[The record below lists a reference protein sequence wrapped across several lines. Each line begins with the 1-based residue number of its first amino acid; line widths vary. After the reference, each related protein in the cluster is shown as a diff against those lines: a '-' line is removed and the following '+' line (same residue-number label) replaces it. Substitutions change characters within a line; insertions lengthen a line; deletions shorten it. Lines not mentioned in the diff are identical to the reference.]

1 MSPIHNI
8 QNTLIDSLNT
18 AVLILDRDLHLI
30 SINPAGEMLFA
41 TSARLAL
48 NIAFERLLLDSTDF
62 IEALQHALS
71 DRHPYTERE
80 IQLKLHNGQ
89 NLTID
94 CTVTPVD
101 DDDSCPA
108 GLLLEMTQ
116 VDRQLRIAREENL
129 LTQNH
134 TVRMLVR
141 GMAHEIKNPLSGLR
155 GAAQLLE
162 RELNDITLKEYT
174 QVIIDEA
181 DRLQNLLNRMLGPNT
196 PPRMQQINIHT
207 VLERVYTLAQAE
219 VSDDITIIRDYDP
232 SIPEVTADPELLI
245 QAILNIIRNAIH
257 AVGEQGQIIIRSRT
271 QRQVTIGQHRYRL
284 AVRIDIIDDGPGIPA
299 TISDTIFYPM
309 VTGNPEG
316 TGLGLPISQSLIN
329 QHGGLI
335 ECSRQSQDTVFTIFL
350 PLESH
355 HESFN

>member
-1 MSPIHNI
+1 MTPIHEM
-8 QNTLIDSLNT
+8 QNTIIDSLNT
-18 AVLILDRDLHLI
+18 AVLILDRDLQLI

-41 TSARLAL
+41 TSARPAL
-48 NIAFERLLLDSTDF
+48 NQAFERLLLESTDF
-62 IEALQHALS
+62 IDALRHALNNRS
-71 DRHPYTERE
+71 PYTERE
-80 IQLKLHNGQ
+80 ILLKLHNTQ
-89 NLTID
+89 TITID
-94 CTVTPVD
+94 CTVTPVE
-101 DDDSCPA
+101 DSDNCQA

-129 LTQNH
+129 LNQNH

-162 RELNDITLKEYT
+162 GELHDNNLKEYT

-196 PPRMQQINIHT
+196 PPRKQQINIHT
-207 VLERVYTLAQAE
+207 VLERVNTLTQAE
-219 VSDDITIIRDYDP
+219 VSDNIDIARDYDP
-232 SIPEVTADPELLI
+232 SIPDVFADPELLI
-245 QAILNIIRNAIH
+245 QAILNIVRNAIQ
-257 AVGEQGQIIIRSRT
+257 AVGDQGHIIIRSRT
-271 QRQVTIGQHRYRL
+271 QRQVTIGQQRHRL

-316 TGLGLPISQSLIN
+316 TGLGLPIAQSLIN

-335 ECSRQSQDTVFTIFL
+335 ECNSQPKQTVFTIFL
-350 PLESH
+350 PLENH
-355 HESFN
+355 P